1 MIVYARFILMIIT
14 EEKLL
19 NDFLGDLN
27 AVQPSEAMPKAKK
40 KGKTNRKNPD
50 RQPTLKQKLLV
61 NAYLDK
67 SNTKTFGNQTQS
79 ALSVY
84 NTTNTEVA
92 RCIARQ
98 TLQSQPVQNYLEQ
111 KCQEMGMG
119 IEVRLSTLRSFIAGQ
134 GYQKTTVN
142 HYTPVKDED
151 GKPTEELVLSRRQ
164 EIIAPVRVHDRIR
177 AIAQLNT
184 MTGYYKQQEID
195 KQVALREVDDMY
207 NRIVQDTGKRETG

>member
-1 MIVYARFILMIIT
+1 MKVK

-27 AVQPSEAMPKAKK
+27 AVQLSEAMPKAKK
-40 KGKTNRKNPD
+40 TGKTNRKNPD

-84 NTTNTEVA
+84 NTTNKEVA

-98 TLQSQPVQNYLEQ
+98 TLQSEPV
-111 KCQEMGMG
+111 
-119 IEVRLSTLRSFIAGQ
+119 I
-134 GYQKTTVN
+134 
-142 HYTPVKDED
+142 
-151 GKPTEELVLSRRQ
+151 VLSCSM
-164 EIIAPVRVHDRIR
+164 ARIR
-177 AIAQLNT
+177 SCT
-184 MTGYYKQQEID
+184 RTGAMISCRRD
-195 KQVALREVDDMY
+195 SLSSSVGLPSSSL
-207 NRIVQDTGKRETG
+207 TGV